1 MSEKETKDRII
12 DSATELFGKYG
23 KNGVS
28 VSDIAQSAHAN
39 KALIF
44 YYFGSKDK
52 LYCAVLKRLVST
64 VVESI
69 QGKLKEAEPGLPAIE
84 TFVRIHIGLLKE
96 NKNMARLF
104 VRELIFS
111 ESENSSL
118 MQKDLAEMLKPLRY
132 GMIQVLSNARN
143 TRKIR
148 QIDPVQTMVSIVS
161 LDIFFFLAMP
171 ILKIINPYVD
181 FEKFEESRVDHVVD
195 LLMNGLKKPQE

>member
-44 YYFGSKDK
+44 YYFGSKDE
-52 LYCAVLKRLVST
+52 LYRTVLKNLLST
-64 VVESI
+64 FVESI
-69 QGKLKEAEPGLPAIE
+69 QDKLKEAEPGLSAIE
-84 TFVRIHIGLLKE
+84 TFVRIHIGLLQE

-104 VRELIFS
+104 IRELIFS
-111 ESENSSL
+111 EFEESSL
-118 MQKDLAEMLKPLRY
+118 MQKDVAEILKTLRY
-132 GMIQVLSNARN
+132 EMIQVLSNARN
-143 TRKIR
+143 SGQIR

-181 FEKFEESRVDHVVD
+181 FEKFEASRVDHVVD